1 MIKISEGQSPH
12 EKGKGEVMK
21 NDEKMFEA
29 EKLIDSIS
37 LRNSVHICKGV
48 DWRGAKK

>member
-37 LRNSVHICKGV
+37 LRNSVRICKGV